1 MTNRANM
8 LLTQTTFKP
17 VVARVAECAKN
28 IDNRI
33 YGGSE
38 TQIDEMPFTALLSYL
53 SNYLY
58 YAINT

>member
-1 MTNRANM
+1 M

-58 YAINT
+58 YATNK